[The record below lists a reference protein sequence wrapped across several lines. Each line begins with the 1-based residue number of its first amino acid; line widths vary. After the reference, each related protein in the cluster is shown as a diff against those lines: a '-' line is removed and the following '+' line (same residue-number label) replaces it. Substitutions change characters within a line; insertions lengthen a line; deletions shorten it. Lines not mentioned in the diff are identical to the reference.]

1 LFDEALDFISVSGNC
16 FWFLKYIRIKINQ
29 NLRCHRLNKDC
40 QPAPTVRKRRVSK
53 RPASSTSTKTAALEE
68 KLDGIVQMLQ
78 RSQASIPGISQSQ
91 DQIQNQSFDSRA
103 VADRTLA
110 SSRASDGN
118 AKVNIG
124 CGDFFAANNLSS
136 MTGESLDEIAH
147 RNGLTICSKGGQQG
161 LIHCPVNG
169 PPTPTTSSTDNST
182 LPDRLN
188 SSTDYPL
195 ESEAELSE
203 YLETYRTK
211 MVPYF
216 PIVCI
221 GAEMTVEELRKERPF
236 LYLVIR
242 AICSKNLGRQTALV
256 LQVKTV
262 LGREMLL
269 EGAKNMDLFLG
280 VLVFAAW
287 CYYYICNKPIIST
300 VIQLGMSLAFDLGLM
315 RPLPGEPVNMMLHCI
330 AQGCLK
336 PNNGINV
343 VRTMEERRAA
353 VGLFLVSSV

>member
-1 LFDEALDFISVSGNC
+1 
-16 FWFLKYIRIKINQ
+16 
-29 NLRCHRLNKDC
+29 
-40 QPAPTVRKRRVSK
+40 
-53 RPASSTSTKTAALEE
+53 
-68 KLDGIVQMLQ
+68 MLQ
-78 RSQASIPGISQSQ
+78 RSQAAIPGISQSQ
-91 DQIQNQSFDSRA
+91 DQIQ
-103 VADRTLA
+103 A
-110 SSRASDGN
+110 SNGN
-118 AKVNIG
+118 AQDNIG
-124 CGDFFAANNLSS
+124 CGFFAANNFPS
-136 MTGESLDEIAH
+136 MTSESLGIAH
-147 RNGLTICSKGGQQG
+147 RNGLAICSKGGQQ
-161 LIHCPVNG
+161 CPANG
-169 PPTPTTSSTDNST
+169 PPTPATSSTGN
-182 LPDRLN
+182 
-188 SSTDYPL
+188 STDYPL

-242 AICSKNLGRQTALV
+242 AICSKNLERQAALI
-256 LQVKTV
+256 LEVKKV

-287 CYYYICNKPIIST
+287 CHYYICNKPIIST
-300 VIQLGMSLAFDLGLM
+300 VIQLGISLAFDLGLT
-315 RPLPGEPVNMMLHCI
+315 RPPPGEPLNIMLHYI
-330 AQGCLK
+330 AQGCPK
-336 PNNGINV
+336 PINGMN

>member
-1 LFDEALDFISVSGNC
+1 M
-16 FWFLKYIRIKINQ
+16 
-29 NLRCHRLNKDC
+29 
-40 QPAPTVRKRRVSK
+40 RKRRVSK
-53 RPASSTSTKTAALEE
+53 RLASSRSTKTAALEE

-103 VADRTLA
+103 FADRTLA
-110 SSRASDGN
+110 SSGASDGN
-118 AKVNIG
+118 ALGNIG

-169 PPTPTTSSTDNST
+169 LPTPTTSSTDNST
-182 LPDRLN
+182 VPDRLN

-195 ESEAELSE
+195 ESEAEMSE

-216 PIVCI
+216 PIVGI

-236 LYLVIR
+236 LYLVVR
-242 AICSKNLGRQTALV
+242 AICSKNLGRQAELV

-287 CYYYICNKPIIST
+287 CHYYICNKPIIST
-300 VIQLGMSLAFDLGLM
+300 IIQLGMSLAFDLGLM
-315 RPLPGEPVNMMLHCI
+315 RPLPGEPVNIMLHYT
-330 AQGCLK
+330 AQGCPK